1 MRRTRTLIAVT
12 AAIGLTMASA
22 CSSDDPEGADTVAPV
37 TGEDGATTTGGDGT
51 TATTGTTGTGDT
63 TPSSGGQEDSEFFVR
78 ADYERELAQRAVEPE
93 GDPEQPWLQAIEPEN
108 VETTEFAKEGAN
120 TLCFSN
126 ASVSNPWRQTGWITM
141 QQQVEVLT
149 EEGVIGDFRVAD
161 AGDDD
166 NKQISD
172 IEAFVGSGDCDA
184 LIISPSTTATL
195 TPAVEA
201 ACESGIPIIVF
212 DRGVNTDC
220 MVTFIHPIGGYAYG
234 ADGAEFLV
242 ENLEPGSTVLALRI
256 LPGVDV
262 LENRW
267 ASAQEIFADSELE
280 ILGNEFT
287 EGNGAE
293 IKNIV
298 TQYLEEGDVDGIW
311 MDAGDGAVAALEAF
325 EDAGVDYPVFVGEDE
340 LSFLRKWQ
348 DTEITAI
355 APVYSNFQWRT
366 PVLAAQMIW
375 AGEPVPSEWVLP
387 QEPITNEELDDFLE
401 RNEDLPSLHYAKFGG
416 EDLPGYP
423 DAWAD
428 R

>member
-1 MRRTRTLIAVT
+1 MRRPNTLVAIV
-12 AAIGLTMASA
+12 AALALTMASA
-22 CSSDDPEGADTVAPV
+22 CSSDDPEGSPPDGPEEV
-37 TGEDGATTTGGDGT
+37 TTDDAGGDDG
-51 TATTGTTGTGDT
+51 G
-63 TPSSGGQEDSEFFVR
+63 SSDDEFFVQ
-78 ADYERELAQRAVEPE
+78 ADYDRQLAQRDVEPE
-93 GDPEQPWLQAIEPEN
+93 GDAAEPWLQAIEPEE
-108 VETTEFAKEGAN
+108 VETTEFAIEGPG

-141 QQQVEVLT
+141 QEQVEILE
-149 EEGVIGDFRVAD
+149 EEGVIGDFQVAD
-161 AGDDD
+161 AADDD

-172 IEAFVGSGDCDA
+172 IQAFVDGGECDA
-184 LIISPSTTATL
+184 LIVSPSTTATL

-201 ACESGIPIIVF
+201 ACEAGLAVIVF

-242 ENLEPGSTVLALRI
+242 ENLEPGDTVLALRI

-267 ASAQEIFADSELE
+267 AAAEKIFADSELE
-280 ILGNEFT
+280 VLGDEFT
-287 EGNGAE
+287 EGDGAN
-293 IKNIV
+293 IKDIV
-298 TQYLEEGDVDGIW
+298 SQYLERGDVNGIW
-311 MDAGDGAVAALEAF
+311 MDAGDGSVAAIEAF
-325 EDAGVDYPVFVGEDE
+325 EDAGADYPVMVGEDE

-348 DTEITAI
+348 ETEMTAI

-366 PVLAAQMIW
+366 PILAAQKIW

-387 QEPITNEELDDFLE
+387 QSPITEEDRDEYLE
-401 RNEDLPSLHYAKFGG
+401 RNEGLPSLHYAKFGG
-416 EDLPGYP
+416 EDMPGFP
-423 DAWAD
+423 DAWTD

>member
-1 MRRTRTLIAVT
+1 MRRPTRFCAVV
-12 AAIGLTMASA
+12 AAAALVLAGA
-22 CSSDDPEGADTVAPV
+22 CTSDDPDDAVDADTEQGTEDTGADS
-37 TGEDGATTTGGDGT
+37 GSDEGGDDGAAEG
-51 TATTGTTGTGDT
+51 
-63 TPSSGGQEDSEFFVR
+63 EFFVQE
-78 ADYERELAQRAVEPE
+78 DYDRQLAQRDIEPE
-93 GDPEQPWLQAIEPEN
+93 GDAETPWLQAIEPE
-108 VETTEFAKEGAN
+108 EADTAEFALDGPG

-149 EEGVIGDFRVAD
+149 EEGVIDDFQVAD
-161 AGDDD
+161 AADDD

-172 IEAFVGSGDCDA
+172 IEAFVDSGECDA

-195 TPAVEA
+195 TPAVES
-201 ACESGIPIIVF
+201 ACESGIPVIVF

-267 ASAQEIFADSELE
+267 AAAQEIFADSELE
-280 ILGNEFT
+280 ILGDEFT
-287 EGNGAE
+287 EGDGAN
-293 IKNIV
+293 IKDIV
-298 TQYLEEGDVDGIW
+298 TQYLERGDVDGIW
-311 MDAGDGAVAALEAF
+311 MDAGDGAVSALEAF
-325 EDAGVDYPVFVGEDE
+325 EDAGADYPVFVGEDE
-340 LSFLRKWQ
+340 LSFLRKWEE
-348 DTEITAI
+348 TGITAI

-366 PVLAAQMIW
+366 PILAAQSIW

-387 QEPITNEELDDFLE
+387 QDPITEDDLGDFLE
-401 RNEDLPSLHYAKFGG
+401 RNADMPSLHYAKFGG
-416 EDLPGYP
+416 EDLPGFP
-423 DAWAD
+423 EAWQD